1 MTTENATQSGAFE
14 SGSSARSNALA
25 EIAKRVHD
33 RNAADFSSFNE
44 DTGEVLKTA
53 PTEQSTQQVET
64 QDADTTTATSTDD
77 NADSGQVTQT
87 TQAAQDDGL
96 ETLLIDGR
104 ETRVKREQV
113 LDAGKRTL
121 QKEAAADRRLEE
133 AAETL
138 RRAKAY
144 EQGIMQRQPS
154 SDAGNYQQASSDPA
168 NGNGDTRQHQAT
180 PDPRAL
186 VREELWIHDANK
198 AAQRFKEEFKDL
210 VDDPYAARLVAQL
223 EDERL
228 RKAASEGSPL
238 GDPWDAYKTHGEQI
252 RSWLGKATPKGV
264 VQVSAD
270 KAERKRDTV
279 TVTGSSTTRP
289 APVAQKPLTVTEQVE
304 KMRQQRQQG
313 RQIQPSR

>member
-64 QDADTTTATSTDD
+64 QDADTTTASSTDD
-77 NADSGQVTQT
+77 NADTGQT
-87 TQAAQDDGL
+87 TQATQATQDDGL

-168 NGNGDTRQHQAT
+168 NGNGGYQATAT
-180 PDPRAL
+180 PDLGTL
-186 VREELWIHDANK
+186 VDQRLWIHDANK

-210 VDDPYAARLVAQL
+210 VDDPYAARLVAKL